1 MYNVC
6 ANDRRNSVL
15 SFVYHK
21 YNTII
26 SQVIVLMVLILE
38 DCYEDTITKMQKKS
52 EQLDFSCLC
61 YQFFKWF

>member
-26 SQVIVLMVLILE
+26 SQVIVFMVLILE
-38 DCYEDTITKMQKKS
+38 DCYEDTIKK
-52 EQLDFSCLC
+52 
-61 YQFFKWF
+61 KAKKI